1 MYAWKAVSGVSAFGT
16 YSGSSSGGTVTGLG
30 FKPRL
35 VIGKR
40 TDSAANWYM
49 FDRFRESGDALTTY
63 FEANNADAE
72 TTYSNFTL
80 TVTNDGFTTGNFSTV
95 GANGGPYIY
104 MAFA

>member
-1 MYAWKAVSGVSAFGT
+1 MYCWHSVSGVSAFGT

-40 TDSAANWYM
+40 TNSAANWYM

-63 FEANNADAE
+63 FEANNPDAE

-80 TVTNDGFTTGNFSTV
+80 TVTNDGFTTGNFTAV
-95 GANGGPYIY
+95 GASGGTYIY